1 MEQKGL
7 CVLSDARPPWQ
18 KNLLR
23 SFKARPCMV
32 IIAHSFE
39 DTNDKD
45 TVRNVSNEFDSFLL
59 FIDSCLDS
67 DKKAK
72 STLLTSIVSP
82 KAGMAENTKSPSY
95 NSI

>member
-1 MEQKGL
+1 
-7 CVLSDARPPWQ
+7 
-18 KNLLR
+18 
-23 SFKARPCMV
+23 MV
-32 IIAHSFE
+32 IIAYSFE

-72 STLLTSIVSP
+72 STLLTSIVPP

-95 NSI
+95 NC

>member
-1 MEQKGL
+1 
-7 CVLSDARPPWQ
+7 
-18 KNLLR
+18 
-23 SFKARPCMV
+23 MV
-32 IIAHSFE
+32 IIAYSFE

-72 STLLTSIVSP
+72 GTL
-82 KAGMAENTKSPSY
+82 
-95 NSI
+95 